1 MNSQREDETA
11 HCPSRPEYQFDEIA
25 FLYDELMS
33 GVPYRAWVSYLHR
46 ILQNFRC
53 RPTKVLDLCCGTG
66 NVSLILARE
75 GYRVTGVD
83 ISSEMIQRA
92 RMKAQ
97 SAGLQIEYYVQDASQ
112 LRLGRRFDLV
122 ISLFDSL
129 NYILDSAAL
138 QQVFHRVSETLEP
151 GGLFVFDVNTELA
164 LAGGYFDQSNIGSKA
179 PVIYHWR
186 SSYDHLSRI
195 CRIQMDFVYRRGGS
209 ERRVSVVHHQR
220 AYDLDEI
227 RQMLSTAGFDVL
239 AVYDAYSFR
248 KATSHSDRAFLVAR
262 K

>member
-11 HCPSRPEYQFDEIA
+11 ECPGRPESQFDEIA

-33 GVPYRAWVSYLHR
+33 GVPYRGWVSYLHR
-46 ILQNFRC
+46 ILQQFRC
-53 RPTKVLDLCCGTG
+53 RPTTVLDLCCGTG
-66 NVSLILARE
+66 SVSLILARE

-83 ISSEMIQRA
+83 ISPEMIERAQRKVQA
-92 RMKAQ
+92 T
-97 SAGLQIEYYVQDASQ
+97 GLSVDYHVQDASQ

-138 QQVFHRVSETLEP
+138 QQVFHRVSEILEP
-151 GGLFVFDVNTELA
+151 GALFIFDVNTELA
-164 LAGGYFDQSNIGSKA
+164 LAGGYFDQSNIGSRS
-179 PVIYHWR
+179 PVLYHWR
-186 SSYDHLSRI
+186 SSYDNSSRI
-195 CRIQMDFVYRRGGS
+195 CRIQMDFVYRRHS
-209 ERRVSVVHHQR
+209 AERRVSIVHRQR

-227 RQMLSTAGFDVL
+227 RQMLSTAGLDVL
-239 AVYDAYSFR
+239 AVCDAYSFR
-248 KATSHSDRAFLVAR
+248 KATSHSDRAFFVAR